1 MLSLKRILKRKEAQ
15 VMGAWVGA
23 FWVRLVTRS
32 TRWEIRIPD
41 PARRIIESGESF
53 IGVFWHGRMMMMPH
67 AWTRRG
73 RIHVL
78 ISEHRDGLLVS
89 RLIARLGFPT
99 LAGSTSKGG
108 MTALRTMKRLLA
120 AGDCIAITPDGPRGP
135 RMRVKPG
142 TIKIAQWSG
151 RPILPATFSTTRREI
166 LGSWDHFCFARPFSR
181 GVILIGEP
189 VAVPRDADS
198 AALEALRQ
206 CLEDRL
212 NALTEK
218 ADRLCG
224 HEPVEPA
231 PPHKPA
237 PGTPINDE
245 FADYQDQAA
254 ASSA

>member
-1 MLSLKRILKRKEAQ
+1 MITLKRILKRREAQ

-23 FWVRLVTRS
+23 LWIRVVART
-32 TRWEIRIPD
+32 TRWEVRMPD
-41 PARRIIESGESF
+41 SVRRITETSEPY
-53 IGVFWHGRMMMMPH
+53 IGVFWHGRMMMMHH
-67 AWTRRG
+67 AWPRRG
-73 RIHVL
+73 RIHLL

-99 LAGSTSKGG
+99 LSGSTSKGG
-108 MTALRTMKRLLA
+108 MTALRAMKRLLA
-120 AGDCIAITPDGPRGP
+120 AGDSIGITPDGPRGP

-151 RPILPATFSTTRREI
+151 RPILTATFSTTRREI
-166 LGSWDHFCFARPFSR
+166 LGSWDRFCFARPFSR
-181 GVILIGEP
+181 GVILWGEP
-189 VAVPRDADS
+189 VTVPRDADP
-198 AALEALRQ
+198 AALEALRL

-212 NALTEK
+212 NALTEQ

-231 PPHKPA
+231 PPRKTEPV
-237 PGTPINDE
+237 TPINEE

-254 ASSA
+254 ASNA